1 MLGIRVRQAI
11 WAVLVLSAVFSRAQ
25 NITGTILGDVKD
37 PTGAVVPGAE
47 ITLTNSA
54 TNQSAKTSTNML
66 GHYEAPYLKPGVYAV
81 RAGAPGFKTA
91 AREQVTLEVDR
102 RLRLDFTLEV
112 GDVSTSVEVAAQ
124 TTLIESET
132 GALGQVVG
140 ERTIE
145 EMPLQGRNVFD
156 LVSLAAG
163 VQENPLATGGVV
175 STGASTGANDA
186 PTFVFSDFSIN
197 GGSMRTNEYLLDG
210 VSIML
215 PENNNFALS
224 PSPDSTQQFKVMT
237 ASYSPQFGRTG
248 GGTVNVLTKGGSN
261 KLHGTVYEFHRNHT
275 LRANNFFAN
284 ARGQERRAAAFNLFG
299 ASVGGPVRKNRTFF
313 YGDYQGHREWGAMG
327 GRVLTIPSAAERNG
341 DFSQRLAS
349 NGQRVNIYN
358 PYTTRTEGG
367 RTVRDP
373 FFGNVIPQSLFDPVT
388 KKALTYLPLPNR
400 PGEGPAKVNNWAYA
414 PLNRVGSDQWSARID
429 HRFTDRHS
437 LFGRVTRN
445 TGTGKN
451 SGPFGTMADP
461 ALGDNI
467 NHVINAVLNDTIT
480 LSPSRLLNLRYGF
493 TRRFEGRVPLWA
505 GKVNLTE
512 LGYPAYVAAAVQE
525 QLFPSYSISGFSA
538 FGTPGSD
545 RIRRGNDIH
554 TWVGEQT
561 QIRGR
566 HTLVYG
572 ADIRLYNQTPF
583 QAGANPSGSYSF
595 TQNYTQD
602 PFAPGLTSGDGL
614 ATFLL
619 GYGSGSVTSNPAFAI
634 RNWYAGL
641 FVNDDIRLGKLTLNL
656 GLRWDYEQ
664 PRTERYDRFPMF
676 DFAAPFPVR
685 VPDLPDLRG
694 TVRWAGRDGEPRGY
708 LDPVYKD
715 FGPRAGLAYRL
726 GPRTAVR
733 AGYGI
738 FFLPRI
744 SSTNTSALGAAG
756 SIMTTSWVASVD
768 NGITLA
774 NPLSN
779 PYPTGLLLPPTNEAE
794 KLMLGENL
802 RVNDRSDRAESYM
815 QHWNLGLQHGL
826 TGNWVL
832 GASYAGSQGTRLP
845 ISWQFNQVNPIH
857 LGLGTALSTT
867 VPNPYYGLVRTGFG
881 SNARIGRNQLLR
893 PYPQYGN
900 LQAFQHNAASAKYHS
915 LLVQTEKRFSHGY
928 NLMINYTVSKL
939 IDNGSGRV
947 FNYTAY
953 EPPLQNAY
961 DLRAERAVS
970 PQDVS
975 QRVVVSHT
983 VRLPSRGNRFLKAW
997 TLSGTFTWN
1006 TGFPLAPT
1014 STGSNTY
1021 LYTGVTRPN
1030 NTGRS
1035 AKLEGRVQDRLLR
1048 YFDTSV
1054 FTVPPSFTLGNTGRT
1069 LPDVRS
1075 PQRWNY
1081 NLAASRTVRVWERVS
1096 LMIRGESF
1104 NLTNTPFFDLPG
1116 TQLGAG
1122 TLGIIST
1129 SRMERQLQLS
1139 MKLLF

>member
-1 MLGIRVRQAI
+1 MLAIRVRQAVL
-11 WAVLVLSAVFSRAQ
+11 AVLVFSAVFSRAQ

-47 ITLTNSA
+47 IILTNIA
-54 TNQSAKTSTNML
+54 TNQSAKTSTNTL
-66 GHYEAPYLKPGVYAV
+66 GHYEAPYLKPGVYTV
-81 RAGAPGFKTA
+81 RASAPGFKTA
-91 AREQVTLEVDR
+91 ARDQVTLEVDR

-112 GDVSTSVEVAAQ
+112 GDVATSVEVAAQ
-124 TTLIESET
+124 TTLVESET

-140 ERTIE
+140 ERTVE

-186 PTFVFSDFSIN
+186 PTFVFSDFSMN
-197 GGSMRTNEYLLDG
+197 GGRMRSNEYLLDG

-224 PSPDSTQQFKVMT
+224 PSPDSTQQLKVMT
-237 ASYSPQFGRTG
+237 SSYSPQFGRTG
-248 GGTVNVLTKGGSN
+248 GGTVNVLTKGGAN
-261 KLHGTVYEFHRNHT
+261 KLHGTVYEFHRDQV

-327 GRVLTIPSAAERNG
+327 GRVLTIPSAAERSG

-349 NGQRVNIYN
+349 NGQSVNIYN
-358 PYTTRTEGG
+358 PYTTHTEGG
-367 RTVRDP
+367 RTVRDLFP
-373 FFGNVIPQSLFDPVT
+373 GNVIPQSLFDPVT
-388 KKALTYLPLPNR
+388 RKALTYLPLPNR

-437 LFGRVTRN
+437 IFGRVTRN
-445 TGTGKN
+445 AGAGKN

-461 ALGDNI
+461 ALGNNI
-467 NHVINAVLNDTIT
+467 NHVINTVLNDTIT

-505 GKVNLTE
+505 GKVSLTD

-525 QLFPSYSISGFSA
+525 ELFPQYAISGFST
-538 FGTPGSD
+538 FGGLGSD

-554 TWVGEQT
+554 TWVAEQT

-566 HTLVYG
+566 HTVVYG
-572 ADIRLYNQTPF
+572 ADIRLYNQTPY
-583 QAGANPSGSYSF
+583 QAGNPSGTYSF
-595 TQNYTQD
+595 TQNYTQN
-602 PFAPGLTSGDGL
+602 PFSPGLTSGDGL

-619 GYGSGSVTSNPAFAI
+619 GYGGGSVNAYPAFAV
-634 RNWYAGL
+634 RNYYAGL
-641 FVNDDIRLGKLTLNL
+641 FVNDDIRLGRLTFNL

-664 PRTERYDRFPMF
+664 PRTERYNRFSMF
-676 DFAAPFPVR
+676 DFAAPFPVP
-685 VPDLPDLRG
+685 VAGLPDLRG
-694 TVRWAGRDGEPRGY
+694 TVTWAGRNGQPRGNF
-708 LDPVYKD
+708 DPVYKD

-726 GPRTAVR
+726 RPRTAIR

-744 SSTNTSALGAAG
+744 GSTNSSSLGAAG
-756 SIMTTSWVASVD
+756 SIVTTSWVASID
-768 NGITLA
+768 NGITLN

-779 PYPTGLLLPPTNEAE
+779 PYPTGLLLSPVNEAE
-794 KLMLGENL
+794 KLSVGESI
-802 RVNDRSDRAESYM
+802 RVSDRGSRAESYM
-815 QHWNLGLQHGL
+815 QHWNFGIQQGLLKNLLVGM
-826 TGNWVL
+826 
-832 GASYAGSQGTRLP
+832 SYAGSQGTRLP
-845 ISWQFNQVNPIH
+845 ISWQFNQVDPKY
-857 LGLGTALSTT
+857 LSLGTGLSTS
-867 VPNPYYGLVRTGFG
+867 VRNPFYGLVRTGTL
-881 SNARIGRNQLLR
+881 STVNVARNQLLR

-900 LQAFQHNAASAKYHS
+900 LTAFQQNAASSKYHS
-915 LLVQTEKRFSHGY
+915 LLLQAEKRFSHGY
-928 NLMINYTVSKL
+928 NLMINYTASKL

-947 FNYTAY
+947 YNYTAF

-961 DLRAERAVS
+961 DLSAERAVS

-975 QRVVVSHT
+975 QRVAISHT
-983 VRLPSRGNRFLKAW
+983 IQLPSRGNKYLKAW

-1006 TGFPLAPT
+1006 TGFPLALT

-1021 LYTGVTRPN
+1021 LFTAVTRPN

-1035 AKLEGRVQDRLLR
+1035 AQLSGRVQDRLLQ

-1081 NLAASRTVRVWERVS
+1081 NLAAARTVRVWERVS

-1139 MKLLF
+1139 MKVLF